1 MAQPNTGGKKRV
13 NALFNQA
20 AQPLFTPATARGRQA
35 VYPKT
40 AREGLVNVIRAR
52 SAAAARQANK
62 GARARQAAIV
72 KRTNNWKSYKPPGIK
87 RGNAL
92 LRQASRPPNF
102 DPKLVNQKKNI
113 VINFDPKLVNTL
125 AAMIKGA
132 IPVRAAQKVIT
143 QLPPATLA
151 HVVKNIPGNI
161 PRNTAETAGQ
171 VISQGDQTNPNIIS
185 ALNKLPNAVGPP
197 SISAVRDPDAIGD
210 VYYGNQRMGYA
221 FSGLKFRLRKNKT
234 QMVEYKGWRIRPRPG
249 LEEFPRFEF
258 YHTRKLPDFSGNLQT
273 VILNS
278 LKNKAVPANVAA
290 SLTGIVTGAIPHR
303 NVKNILVTTAPQN
316 ISRKISNLVSN
327 AVPVRGPR
335 VPLFTGPPSKTP
347 IIIENPGGNI
357 SLANELVNNLPK
369 EVQEEIKNAPVA
381 QQNKIKLNLL
391 KRFKNFFKFNG
402 KAWTLPRLSR
412 KQKEN
417 VVEEVNSNLV
427 KPPGQP
433 SLYTRIFGSKNKQ
446 RPSNNNK
453 RPSPPSFFS
462 RLFAG
467 LSSDAQKV
475 IDATQ
480 KARNNPGNKR
490 RLDTLEKALKELLKK
505 SKEPIIVKEFIH
517 TYYPVKV
524 MNGTAPPPDPSLVNR
539 ELRKL
544 IPRNNLSSN
553 NIHTLFKKRKTK
565 NGPTNADL
573 ELRLR
578 QEIRRL
584 EGLGA
589 SNRSGEIGRLLKTVP
604 MGFPGRSRLVELALK
619 NIKNISRNEN
629 PSNAIRRLNNLRSRM
644 KPSYT
649 NRNLLNS
656 LTLALK
662 RSKNNLKTNVGRGRR
677 NSESIK
683 NYIARLTNGKR
694 RSYETQ
700 NNYNLR
706 MRRAVRRPYDNNN
719 SYLRR
724 MEIFEKKRSE
734 TPENYNRRV
743 AIESRREKLR
753 ENELNRRRRARGG
766 LELPPTQNQAIE
778 NAGGPEKVANIIA
791 NVPGGIPAIARAAQ
805 SVNEIG
811 PQNAINHH
819 NNHPVAVAAV
829 KKLGGHTNT
838 IHVLEGVRTMARY
851 KQLGPRMKVLNAV
864 LNEARKMNLAPV
876 VARLVT
882 KTGKIKNT
890 SKTYNKKYTK
900 TLIKSAILRKPAAN
914 RARQSARKKIA
925 SSPTQKGKKKK

>member
-1 MAQPNTGGKKRV
+1 
-13 NALFNQA
+13 
-20 AQPLFTPATARGRQA
+20 
-35 VYPKT
+35 
-40 AREGLVNVIRAR
+40 
-52 SAAAARQANK
+52 
-62 GARARQAAIV
+62 
-72 KRTNNWKSYKPPGIK
+72 
-87 RGNAL
+87 
-92 LRQASRPPNF
+92 
-102 DPKLVNQKKNI
+102 
-113 VINFDPKLVNTL
+113 
-125 AAMIKGA
+125 MIKGA
-132 IPVRAAQKVIT
+132 IPIRAAQKVIT
-143 QLPPATLA
+143 QLPPVTLA

-171 VISQGDQTNPNIIS
+171 VISQGDQTNPNVIS
-185 ALNKLPNAVGPP
+185 ALNKIPNAVGPP

-210 VYYGNQRMGYA
+210 VYYGNHRMGYA

-258 YHTRKLPDFSGNLQT
+258 YHARKLPDFSGNLQN

-303 NVKNILVTTAPQN
+303 NVKNILATTAPQN

-327 AVPVRGPR
+327 ALPVRRTPVPTVTPAGPR
-335 VPLFTGPPSKTP
+335 APLFTGPPYKTP
-347 IIIENPGGNI
+347 IVIEQPNGNI
-357 SLANELVNNLPK
+357 SLAEELVNNLPK

-381 QQNKIKLNLL
+381 QQNKIKINLL
-391 KRFKNFFKFNG
+391 KRFKNLFKFNG

-417 VVEEVNSNLV
+417 AVKEVNNNLV
-427 KPPGQP
+427 KPPSRP
-433 SLYTRIFGSKNKQ
+433 SLYTRIFGTKNKH

-453 RPSPPSFFS
+453 RTSPPSFFS
-462 RLFAG
+462 RLFTG

-490 RLDTLEKALKELLKK
+490 RLDALENALKELLKK

-565 NGPTNADL
+565 NGPTNANL

-589 SNRSGEIGRLLKTVP
+589 SNRSSEIGRLLKTVP

-629 PSNAIRRLNNLRSRM
+629 PSNAIRRLNNLRYRM

-656 LTLALK
+656 LTVALK
-662 RSKNNLKTNVGRGRR
+662 RSKNNLKTNVGTGRR
-677 NSESIK
+677 NRESIK

-706 MRRAVRRPYDNNN
+706 MRRAVRRPSDNIK

-753 ENELNRRRRARGG
+753 ENEINRRRRARGG
-766 LELPPTQNQAIE
+766 LELPPNQNQAIE

-811 PQNAINHH
+811 PRNAINHH
-819 NNHPVAVAAV
+819 NNHPVAVEAV

-851 KQLGPRMKVLNAV
+851 KKKVKQLGPRMKVLNAV

>member
-20 AQPLFTPATARGRQA
+20 AQPLFTSATARGSQT

-40 AREGLVNVIRAR
+40 AREGIVNVIRAQ
-52 SAAAARQANK
+52 SAAAARQANNRK
-62 GARARQAAIV
+62 VARARQAAV
-72 KRTNNWKSYKPPGIK
+72 KARPKNWRTY
-87 RGNAL
+87 
-92 LRQASRPPNF
+92 RPPNF
-102 DPKLVNQKKNI
+102 DPKLVNPKKNT

-125 AAMIKGA
+125 AAIIKGA

-143 QLPPATLA
+143 KLPPATVA

-161 PRNTAETAGQ
+161 PKNTAETAGQ
-171 VISQGDQTNPNIIS
+171 VISQGDQTNPNVIS
-185 ALNKLPNAVGPP
+185 ALNKIPNAVGPP
-197 SISAVRDPDAIGD
+197 PISAVRDPEAIGD

-221 FSGLKFRLRKNKT
+221 FPGLKFRLRKNKT
-234 QMVEYKGWRIRPRPG
+234 QMIEYKGWRIRPRPG

-258 YHTRKLPDFSGNLQT
+258 YHTRKLPDFSGDLQT
-273 VILNS
+273 IILNS
-278 LKNKAVPANVAA
+278 LKNKAVPVNVSA

-303 NVKNILVTTAPQN
+303 NVKNILATTAPQN
-316 ISRKISNLVSN
+316 ISRKIANLVSN
-327 AVPVRGPR
+327 AIPMRGPR
-335 VPLFTGPPSKTP
+335 GPLFTGPPAKAP

-357 SLANELVNNLPK
+357 SLAEELVNNLPK
-369 EVQEEIKNAPVA
+369 EVQEQIKNAPIA

-391 KRFKNFFKFNG
+391 KRFRNFFKFNG
-402 KAWTLPRLSR
+402 KGWTLPRLTPR
-412 KQKEN
+412 QKA
-417 VVEEVNSNLV
+417 EVGEAVNT
-427 KPPGQP
+427 PPKRP
-433 SLYTRIFGSKNKQ
+433 SLYNRVFGSRTKQ
-446 RPSNNNK
+446 RPSNSVPGAP
-453 RPSPPSFFS
+453 RPPSFFN

-467 LSSDAQKV
+467 LSSAARKV
-475 IDATQ
+475 MEATQ
-480 KARNNPGNKR
+480 KARNKPGNKS
-490 RLDTLEKALKELLKK
+490 RLDALEKALKELLNK
-505 SKEPIIVKEFIH
+505 SSNPIIVKEFIH

-544 IPRNNLSSN
+544 MPRNNFSSN

-584 EGLGA
+584 EGLSA
-589 SNRSGEIGRLLKTVP
+589 SNRSSEIGRLLKTVP

-644 KPSYT
+644 RPSYT
-649 NRNLLNS
+649 NRILLNS
-656 LTLALK
+656 LTVALK
-662 RSKNNLKTNVGRGRR
+662 RSKNNLKTNVGTGRR
-677 NSESIK
+677 NRESIK

-706 MRRAVRRPYDNNN
+706 MRRAVRRPSDNDN

-753 ENELNRRRRARGG
+753 ENEINRRRRARGG

-811 PQNAINHH
+811 PQNAVNHH
-819 NNHPVAVAAV
+819 NNHPIAVAAV

-838 IHVLEGVRTMARY
+838 IHVLEGVRTMARR

-925 SSPTQKGKKKK
+925 SSPSQKGKKKK